1 VWRSVLYRQQAGTGA
16 DLEAE
21 KEEGGENV
29 KRKIASRKLKRVCEY
44 CGKNFNKGDVY
55 YINRYVFSDIDWVI
69 AFEFLICPKC
79 KWKSEQRK
87 ARKATLPERCKHP
100 IIHTEY
106 SYIPGECVMEPAYD
120 YCAICGK
127 VSP

>member
-1 VWRSVLYRQQAGTGA
+1 M
-16 DLEAE
+16 
-21 KEEGGENV
+21 

-44 CGKNFNKGDVY
+44 CGRGFKKGDVY
-55 YINRYVFSDIDWVI
+55 YINRYVFSDIDRVI

-120 YCAICGK
+120 YCAICGQ
-127 VSP
+127 VIEGW